1 MMERSLGP
9 SRLTSIG
16 LSVLALVW
24 VSPFAWLILSAIDP
38 TTNGQLRL
46 PRAIGIDNFVLALS
60 GSAGQQLLNS
70 IYLSV
75 GTATLTVIIAA
86 AAAYPLSRIQIPG
99 RNAVLWGLVLLRML
113 PETGTIVPTFFAA
126 KQFGGLNMAGMIVSM
141 TVLGMPFALL
151 LLKNFFDTVPIEL
164 EESAYVEGASLW
176 QILRFVVVP
185 LSRSGVVVVWF
196 FTFTGAWNAFL
207 LPFIF
212 ARTDTAFPMSVGL
225 FTAFGQ
231 YGGISYG
238 FLTAYSLVYSLP
250 AVAVYFLLRR
260 NLNTGFAGVG
270 VKG

>member
-1 MMERSLGP
+1 MDRSLGP

-86 AAAYPLSRIQIPG
+86 VAAYPLSRIQVPG

-113 PETGTIVPTFFAA
+113 PESGTIVPTFFAA
-126 KQFGGLNMAGMIVSM
+126 KEMGGLNMPGMIVAM
-141 TVLGMPFALL
+141 TVLNMPFALL
-151 LLKNFFDTVPIEL
+151 LLKNFFDSVPIEL

-176 QILRFVVVP
+176 QILTLIVVP

-231 YGGISYG
+231 YGGISFG
-238 FLTAYSLVYSLP
+238 FLTAYSLIYSIP
-250 AVAVYFLLRR
+250 AVGVYFLLRR

>member
-1 MMERSLGP
+1 MMERSFAQ
-9 SRLTSIG
+9 SRLAALA
-16 LSVLALVW
+16 LSFLALVW
-24 VSPFAWLILSAIDP
+24 VSPFAWLVLGAIDP
-38 TTNGQLRL
+38 EANGQLRL
-46 PRAIGIDNFVLALS
+46 PQRIGLDNFVQALS

-70 IYLSV
+70 LYLAV
-75 GTATLTVIIAA
+75 GTATLTVIVAA
-86 AAAYPLSRIQIPG
+86 AAAYPLSRMQLPG
-99 RNAVLWGLVLLRML
+99 RNALLWGLVLLRML

-126 KQFGGLNMAGMIVSM
+126 KEFGGLNMAGMIVSM

-164 EESAYVEGASLW
+164 EEAAYVEGASLW
-176 QILRFVVVP
+176 QILRYVVVP

-196 FTFTGAWNAFL
+196 FAFTGAWNAFL

-231 YGGISYG
+231 YGSISYG
-238 FLTAYSLVYSLP
+238 FLTAYSLVYSIP